1 MSNKKIAYA
10 ILAIA
15 VAANVALAVGFKL
28 YFFKPPTLVALS
40 GSVSPTQSIAD
51 MPLSSVEPPGTFI

>member
-1 MSNKKIAYA
+1 MSNKKIAYG

-28 YFFKPPTLVALS
+28 YFFKPPQLIPV
-40 GSVSPTQSIAD
+40 VPNIAD
-51 MPLSSVEPPGTFI
+51 LSQPVIPGILSVN